1 MWKKRE
7 MISTEGGKK
16 IISISESK
24 PNLCSC
30 ARLDFRVATVRPAR
44 GLPGGAV
51 VKTNSIHLRGQ
62 GSIPGQGF

>member
-7 MISTEGGKK
+7 MISTESGKK
-16 IISISESK
+16 IISISESE

-44 GLPGGAV
+44 GLPYWSSG
-51 VKTNSIHLRGQ
+51 
-62 GSIPGQGF
+62 